1 MKRSYLFGILFLFF
15 LLLSCSKVQTP
26 MFQVDPE
33 SNLYLVTSKSI
44 QSYTKKENKL
54 ELHRVEKIDVATYV
68 NLWFSCLNSGDKMI
82 VTEGD
87 DFAPIDHQNIIS
99 IDFSKGEMRK
109 NHTKNYAMMGSG
121 ISSNYFYTAQTD
133 AISGILTVFSLNG
146 KQVFQKKFNQM
157 TAISSQIV
165 ANNSN
170 VYAEIAYQDPK
181 RNRPEGVL
189 DSDLI
194 VLNEK
199 EHWKEKDRIRL
210 TSDGKKVE
218 MLEGLAIVKDR
229 AFVSISAIRDTDTLE
244 KVAGNQLLSVDLH
257 TGERKLFTL
266 PNPYPN
272 MLYPS
277 PDNHYLVVKHEVEG
291 KNILSVLDLQNETIK
306 AIVLDDN
313 SGETPEEINSF
324 TISNE
329 NMLYLA
335 TGRHLLQYSLK
346 DAKLIEKQK
355 LKLGKDDFPIGLR
368 IVEKDLVSN

>member
-15 LLLSCSKVQTP
+15 LLLSCSNVQTP
-26 MFQVDPE
+26 MFRVDPE

-99 IDFSKGEMRK
+99 IDFSKGEIRK

-133 AISGILTVFSLNG
+133 ANSGILTVFSLNG

-165 ANNSN
+165 ENNSN

-181 RNRPEGVL
+181 RNRLEGVL

-199 EHWKEKDRIRL
+199 EHWKEKD
-210 TSDGKKVE
+210 V
-218 MLEGLAIVKDR
+218 GLC
-229 AFVSISAIRDTDTLE
+229 
-244 KVAGNQLLSVDLH
+244 
-257 TGERKLFTL
+257 
-266 PNPYPN
+266 
-272 MLYPS
+272 
-277 PDNHYLVVKHEVEG
+277 
-291 KNILSVLDLQNETIK
+291 
-306 AIVLDDN
+306 
-313 SGETPEEINSF
+313 
-324 TISNE
+324 
-329 NMLYLA
+329 
-335 TGRHLLQYSLK
+335 
-346 DAKLIEKQK
+346 
-355 LKLGKDDFPIGLR
+355 
-368 IVEKDLVSN
+368 

>member
-1 MKRSYLFGILFLFF
+1 M
-15 LLLSCSKVQTP
+15 
-26 MFQVDPE
+26 
-33 SNLYLVTSKSI
+33 VTSKSI

-82 VTEGD
+82 ITEGD

-99 IDFSKGEMRK
+99 IDFSKGEIRK

-133 AISGILTVFSLNG
+133 ANSGILTVFSLNG

-165 ANNSN
+165 ENNSN

-229 AFVSISAIRDTDTLE
+229 AFVSISAIRDTETFE

-266 PNPYPN
+266 LNPYPN

-313 SGETPEEINSF
+313 SGETPEEINSL

-368 IVEKDLVSN
+368 IVEKDLGSN

>member
-1 MKRSYLFGILFLFF
+1 
-15 LLLSCSKVQTP
+15 

-82 VTEGD
+82 ITEGD

-133 AISGILTVFSLNG
+133 ANSGILTVFSLNG

-199 EHWKEKDRIRL
+199 EHWKEKD
-210 TSDGKKVE
+210 V
-218 MLEGLAIVKDR
+218 GLC
-229 AFVSISAIRDTDTLE
+229 
-244 KVAGNQLLSVDLH
+244 
-257 TGERKLFTL
+257 
-266 PNPYPN
+266 
-272 MLYPS
+272 
-277 PDNHYLVVKHEVEG
+277 
-291 KNILSVLDLQNETIK
+291 
-306 AIVLDDN
+306 
-313 SGETPEEINSF
+313 
-324 TISNE
+324 
-329 NMLYLA
+329 
-335 TGRHLLQYSLK
+335 
-346 DAKLIEKQK
+346 
-355 LKLGKDDFPIGLR
+355 
-368 IVEKDLVSN
+368 